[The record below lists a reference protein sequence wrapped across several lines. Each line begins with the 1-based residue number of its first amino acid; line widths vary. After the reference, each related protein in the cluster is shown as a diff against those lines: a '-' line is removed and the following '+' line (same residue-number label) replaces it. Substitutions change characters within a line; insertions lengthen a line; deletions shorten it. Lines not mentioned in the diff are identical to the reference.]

1 MKQTKIW
8 LITIAVLLC
17 SISARAHDFEVDGI
31 YYNVIS
37 SSNLTVEVTF
47 RGSTS
52 VSYEEYYGEVKIPST
67 FFYNGMEYRVVS
79 IGSGAFRKCS
89 GLTSII
95 LPEGLTSIGSE
106 AFYYCSGLTSINFP
120 EGLTSIGGEAFY
132 HCSGLTSITLPK
144 SLTSIDEKT
153 FQYCSGLTSI
163 TLPKSLTSIDSEAFS
178 DCSGLTSINF
188 SEGLT
193 SIDSKAFSGCYGLIS
208 INLPEG
214 LTSIGG
220 EAFYGCRGLTSI
232 TLPESLT
239 LIAEDAF
246 AYCTNIKS
254 MTIKSGVLEI
264 MYGSYGPR
272 FEPVKV
278 FWLANTPPEAV
289 RKFIGKVNY
298 VANEQYLSRLENCKV
313 YPYLSSMFEVDGL
326 KYVPVSPSERTCDV
340 IDCIYGDSTIAVVNI
355 GETVSY
361 KGIDMKV
368 KKVMPYSFSGN
379 GILRDVVIADAVES
393 VGTGCFANCSS
404 LERVKIGSNVS
415 EIGND
420 AFKDCSLL
428 SDILIP
434 NATKRIGNGAF
445 SGCKSLSDVII
456 EDRSEPL
463 AMGCN
468 YSSPLFSDCP
478 LDSVYIGGKITYGT
492 SSREGY
498 SPFYRNTS
506 LRTVVITDREEQI
519 YENEFYGCNNLKNVT
534 IGNGVKSIGN
544 YAFSG
549 CSALE
554 GFSFGSSM
562 ESIGNEAF
570 SDCTNLTQLTSYAVI
585 PPLCGPQALD
595 DINKWECVLKIPEGT
610 NDAYMAADQ
619 WKEFFFIENLPA
631 GINDIKQEIGK
642 NAPVYNLNGTR
653 VKNTKNMPKGVYII
667 NGKKVMVK

>member
-1 MKQTKIW
+1 MKRIKTW
-8 LITIAVLLC
+8 LITIVVLLC

-31 YYNVIS
+31 YYNVTS
-37 SSNLTVEVTF
+37 SSELTVEVTYC
-47 RGSTS
+47 GEYWY
-52 VSYEEYYGEVKIPST
+52 SYYEYQGVVKIPST
-67 FFYNGMEYRVVS
+67 VVYNGKKYRVTS
-79 IGSGAFRKCS
+79 IGYSAFEGCS

-95 LPEGLTSIGSE
+95 LPE
-106 AFYYCSGLTSINFP
+106 
-120 EGLTSIGGEAFY
+120 
-132 HCSGLTSITLPK
+132 
-144 SLTSIDEKT
+144 SLTSIDDKA
-153 FQYCSGLTSI
+153 FCDCDGLTFI
-163 TLPKSLTSIDSEAFS
+163 T
-178 DCSGLTSINF
+178 
-188 SEGLT
+188 
-193 SIDSKAFSGCYGLIS
+193 
-208 INLPEG
+208 LPEG
-214 LTSIGG
+214 LTSIGS
-220 EAFYGCRGLTSI
+220 ETFRGCSGLVSI
-232 TLPESLT
+232 TLPESL
-239 LIAEDAF
+239 ISIGDNAF
-246 AYCTNIKS
+246 HYCLNIQS
-254 MTIKSGVLEI
+254 MTIKSRVLSSGYHGI
-264 MYGSYGPR
+264 FMTA
-272 FEPVKV
+272 KV

-289 RKFIGKVNY
+289 KQISGSVNY
-298 VANEQYLSRLENCKV
+298 VANEQYLNRLKNCEV
-313 YPYLSSMFEVDGL
+313 YPNLSSMFEVDGL

-420 AFKDCSLL
+420 AFKDCPLL

-445 SGCKSLSDVII
+445 FGCKSLSDVII

-463 AMGCN
+463 ALGCN
-468 YSSPLFSDCP
+468 YSSPLFSNCP

-492 SSREGY
+492 SSKEGY

-506 LRTVVITDREEQI
+506 LRTVVITDKEDQI
-519 YENEFYGCNNLKNVT
+519 YENEFYGCTNLKNVT
-534 IGNGVKSIGN
+534 IVNGVKSIGD

-562 ESIGNEAF
+562 EYIGDEAF
-570 SDCTNLTQLTSYAVI
+570 SDCTNLTQLTSYALI

-631 GINDIKQEIGK
+631 GINGIKEEIGK

>member
-1 MKQTKIW
+1 MKRIKTW
-8 LITIAVLLC
+8 LITIVVLLC

-47 RGSTS
+47 RG
-52 VSYEEYYGEVKIPST
+52 EYWHYYDEYQGVVKIPST
-67 FFYNGMEYRVVS
+67 FFYKGMEYHVVS
-79 IGSGAFRKCS
+79 IGSGAFRECSGLTSLILPKSLTSIGDYAFYGCS
-89 GLTSII
+89 GLTSIT
-95 LPEGLTSIGSE
+95 LPDGLTSIGE
-106 AFYYCSGLTSINFP
+106 RTFQF
-120 EGLTSIGGEAFY
+120 
-132 HCSGLTSITLPK
+132 CSGLTSITLPK
-144 SLTSIDEKT
+144 SLTSIGSVA
-153 FQYCSGLTSI
+153 FSGCSGLTSI
-163 TLPKSLTSIDSEAFS
+163 ILPDGLTSIGERTFQY
-178 DCSGLTSINF
+178 CSSLTSINF

-193 SIDSKAFSGCYGLIS
+193 SIGSEAFSCCYGLTS

-220 EAFYGCRGLTSI
+220 EAFESCSGLTSI

-239 LIAEDAF
+239 LIAESAF
-246 AYCTNIKS
+246 AYCTKIKS

-264 MYGSYGPR
+264 MYGGYGPR

-340 IDCIYGDSTIAVVNI
+340 IDCIYGDSTLAVVNI

-404 LERVKIGSNVS
+404 LERVKVGSNVS

-420 AFKDCSLL
+420 AFKDCPLL

-445 SGCKSLSDVII
+445 FGCKSLSDVII

-463 AMGCN
+463 ALGCN

-492 SSREGY
+492 SSKEGY

-506 LRTVVITDREEQI
+506 LRTVVITDREDQI
-519 YENEFYGCNNLKNVT
+519 YENEFYGCSNLKNVT

-549 CSALE
+549 CSVLE

-631 GINDIKQEIGK
+631 GINGIKLENGK
-642 NAPVYNLNGTR
+642 CAPVYNLNGTR

>member
-1 MKQTKIW
+1 MKRIKTW
-8 LITIAVLLC
+8 LTTIAVLLC

-31 YYNVIS
+31 YYNVTS
-37 SSNLTVEVTF
+37 SSELTVEVTYC
-47 RGSTS
+47 GEYWD
-52 VSYEEYYGEVKIPST
+52 SYDEYQGVVKIPTTVIS
-67 FFYNGMEYRVVS
+67 NRNEYRVNS

-95 LPEGLTSIGSE
+95 LPEGLTSIGSK
-106 AFYYCSGLTSINFP
+106 AFYYCSGLT
-120 EGLTSIGGEAFY
+120 
-132 HCSGLTSITLPK
+132 
-144 SLTSIDEKT
+144 
-153 FQYCSGLTSI
+153 
-163 TLPKSLTSIDSEAFS
+163 
-178 DCSGLTSINF
+178 
-188 SEGLT
+188 
-193 SIDSKAFSGCYGLIS
+193 S

-239 LIAEDAF
+239 HIVEDAF
-246 AYCTNIKS
+246 AYCTNIIS

-264 MYGSYGPR
+264 IYGGYGPR

-340 IDCIYGDSTIAVVNI
+340 IDCIYGDSTLAVVNI
-355 GETVSY
+355 GETVSF

-420 AFKDCSLL
+420 AFKDCPLL

-434 NATKRIGNGAF
+434 NATKRIGDGAF

-506 LRTVVITDREEQI
+506 LRTVVITDKEDQI
-519 YENEFYGCNNLKNVT
+519 YENEFYGCSNLKNVT

-570 SDCTNLTQLTSYAVI
+570 SDCTNLTQLTSYAVT
-585 PPLCGPQALD
+585 PPTCGIQALD
-595 DINKWECVLKIPEGT
+595 DINKWNCVLKIPEGT

-631 GINDIKQEIGK
+631 GINDIKQEIGE

-653 VKNTKNMPKGVYII
+653 VKNTKNMPKGVYVI
-667 NGKKVMVK
+667 NGKKVMMK

>member
-1 MKQTKIW
+1 PEDWT
-8 LITIAVLLC
+8 
-17 SISARAHDFEVDGI
+17 
-31 YYNVIS
+31 
-37 SSNLTVEVTF
+37 
-47 RGSTS
+47 
-52 VSYEEYYGEVKIPST
+52 
-67 FFYNGMEYRVVS
+67 S
-79 IGSGAFRKCS
+79 IGQCVFAGCS
-89 GLTSII
+89 GLTYITI
-95 LPEGLTSIGSE
+95 PEGLTSIAKD
-106 AFYYCSGLTSINFP
+106 AFAN
-120 EGLTSIGGEAFY
+120 
-132 HCSGLTSITLPK
+132 CSGLTSITIESQTIASK
-144 SLTSIDEKT
+144 SFIGELFGEQVATYILGDGITSIGSQT
-153 FQYCSGLTSI
+153 FEGCSGLTCI
-163 TLPKSLTSIDSEAFS
+163 I
-178 DCSGLTSINF
+178 
-188 SEGLT
+188 
-193 SIDSKAFSGCYGLIS
+193 
-208 INLPEG
+208 
-214 LTSIGG
+214 
-220 EAFYGCRGLTSI
+220 
-232 TLPESLT
+232 LPESLT
-239 LIAEDAF
+239 SIGSYAF
-246 AYCTNIKS
+246 DGCANIQS
-254 MTIKSGVLEI
+254 MIIKSGVLKVDGYVGI
-264 MYGSYGPR
+264 KPA
-272 FEPVKV
+272 KV

-289 RKFIGKVNY
+289 NKISGSVNY

-326 KYVPVSPSERTCDV
+326 KYVPVSPSERICDV
-340 IDCIYGDSTIAVVNI
+340 IDCVYGDSTIAVVNI

-420 AFKDCSLL
+420 AFKDCPLL

-434 NATKRIGNGAF
+434 NATERIGNGAF

-463 AMGCN
+463 ALGCN

-506 LRTVVITDREEQI
+506 LRTVVITDKEDQI

-570 SDCTNLTQLTSYAVI
+570 SDCTNLTQLTSYAVT
-585 PPLCGPQALD
+585 PPTCGIQALD
-595 DINKWECVLKIPEGT
+595 DINKWNCVLKIPEGT

-631 GINDIKQEIGK
+631 GINGIKQEIGK

-667 NGKKVMVK
+667 KGKKVMVK

>member
-1 MKQTKIW
+1 MKRIKTW

-220 EAFYGCRGLTSI
+220 EAFESCSGLTSI

-239 LIAEDAF
+239 RIAEDAF

-554 GFSFGSSM
+554 SFSFGSSM

-570 SDCTNLTQLTSYAVI
+570 SDCTNLTQLTSYAVT
-585 PPLCGPQALD
+585 PPTCGIQALD
-595 DINKWECVLKIPEGT
+595 DINKWNCVLKIPEGT

-631 GINDIKQEIGK
+631 GINGIKQEIGK

>member
-1 MKQTKIW
+1 MKRIKTW

-106 AFYYCSGLTSINFP
+106 AFSG
-120 EGLTSIGGEAFY
+120 
-132 HCSGLTSITLPK
+132 
-144 SLTSIDEKT
+144 
-153 FQYCSGLTSI
+153 CSGLTSI

-239 LIAEDAF
+239 LIAESAF

-254 MTIKSGVLEI
+254 MTIKSGVLGI

-326 KYVPVSPSERTCDV
+326 KYVPVSPSERICDV
-340 IDCIYGDSTIAVVNI
+340 IDCVYGDSTIAVVNI

-420 AFKDCSLL
+420 AFKDCPLL

-434 NATKRIGNGAF
+434 NATERIGNGAF

-456 EDRSEPL
+456 QDRSEPL
-463 AMGCN
+463 ALGCN

-506 LRTVVITDREEQI
+506 LRTVVITDREDQI
-519 YENEFYGCNNLKNVT
+519 YENEFYGCSNLKNVT

-549 CSALE
+549 CSVLE

-570 SDCTNLTQLTSYAVI
+570 SDCTNLTQLTSYAVT
-585 PPLCGPQALD
+585 PPTCGIQALD
-595 DINKWECVLKIPEGT
+595 DINKWNCVLKIPEGT

-631 GINDIKQEIGK
+631 GINGIKEEIGK
-642 NAPVYNLNGTR
+642 NAPVYNLNGTK

>member
-1 MKQTKIW
+1 MRAYGD
-8 LITIAVLLC
+8 LGVNIA
-17 SISARAHDFEVDGI
+17 
-31 YYNVIS
+31 
-37 SSNLTVEVTF
+37 
-47 RGSTS
+47 
-52 VSYEEYYGEVKIPST
+52 
-67 FFYNGMEYRVVS
+67 
-79 IGSGAFRKCS
+79 
-89 GLTSII
+89 
-95 LPEGLTSIGSE
+95 
-106 AFYYCSGLTSINFP
+106 
-120 EGLTSIGGEAFY
+120 
-132 HCSGLTSITLPK
+132 
-144 SLTSIDEKT
+144 
-153 FQYCSGLTSI
+153 
-163 TLPKSLTSIDSEAFS
+163 
-178 DCSGLTSINF
+178 
-188 SEGLT
+188 
-193 SIDSKAFSGCYGLIS
+193 
-208 INLPEG
+208 
-214 LTSIGG
+214 
-220 EAFYGCRGLTSI
+220 
-232 TLPESLT
+232 
-239 LIAEDAF
+239 
-246 AYCTNIKS
+246 
-254 MTIKSGVLEI
+254 
-264 MYGSYGPR
+264 
-272 FEPVKV
+272 KV

-289 RKFIGKVNY
+289 NQISGSVNY

-368 KKVMPYSFSGN
+368 KKIMPYSFFGN

-420 AFKDCSLL
+420 AFKDCPLL

-463 AMGCN
+463 ALGCN

-498 SPFYRNTS
+498 SPFYRNAT

-554 GFSFGSSM
+554 SFSFGSSM

-570 SDCTNLTQLTSYAVI
+570 SDCTNLTQLTSYAVT
-585 PPLCGPQALD
+585 PPTCGIQALD
-595 DINKWECVLKIPEGT
+595 DINKWNCVLKIPEGT
-610 NDAYMAADQ
+610 NDTYMAADQ

-631 GINDIKQEIGK
+631 GINGIKQEIGK

>member
-1 MKQTKIW
+1 MKTFKT
-8 LITIAVLLC
+8 LLATFAVLLC

-31 YYNVIS
+31 YYNVTS
-37 SSNLTVEVTF
+37 STERTVEVTF
-47 RGSTS
+47 RGESLL
-52 VSYEEYYGEVKIPST
+52 EYDEYQGVVKIPRIVVYGSR
-67 FFYNGMEYRVVS
+67 EYRVTS
-79 IGSGAFRKCS
+79 IGRGAFYFCS
-89 GLTSII
+89 GLTSVTFPEGLTSIDDKAFYDCDGLTFI
-95 LPEGLTSIGSE
+95 TLPEGLTSIGSE
-106 AFYYCSGLTSINFP
+106 TFRGCSGLV
-120 EGLTSIGGEAFY
+120 
-132 HCSGLTSITLPK
+132 
-144 SLTSIDEKT
+144 
-153 FQYCSGLTSI
+153 
-163 TLPKSLTSIDSEAFS
+163 
-178 DCSGLTSINF
+178 
-188 SEGLT
+188 
-193 SIDSKAFSGCYGLIS
+193 
-208 INLPEG
+208 
-214 LTSIGG
+214 
-220 EAFYGCRGLTSI
+220 SI
-232 TLPESLT
+232 TLPESL
-239 LIAEDAF
+239 ISIGDNAF
-246 AYCTNIKS
+246 HYCLNIQS
-254 MTIKSGVLEI
+254 MTIKSRVLSSGYHGLF
-264 MYGSYGPR
+264 MTA
-272 FEPVKV
+272 KV

-289 RKFIGKVNY
+289 KQISGSVNY
-298 VANEQYLSRLENCKV
+298 VANEQYLNRLKNCEV
-313 YPYLSSMFEVDGL
+313 YPNLSSMFEADGL

-420 AFKDCSLL
+420 AFKDCPLL

-445 SGCKSLSDVII
+445 FGCKSLSGVII

-463 AMGCN
+463 ALGCN

-492 SSREGY
+492 SSKEGY

-506 LRTVVITDREEQI
+506 LRTVVITDKEDQI
-519 YENEFYGCNNLKNVT
+519 YENEFYGCTNLKNVT
-534 IGNGVKSIGN
+534 IVNGVKSIGD

-562 ESIGNEAF
+562 EYIGDEAF
-570 SDCTNLTQLTSYAVI
+570 SDCTNLTQLTSYALI

-595 DINKWECVLKIPEGT
+595 DINKWNCVLKIPEGT

-631 GINDIKQEIGK
+631 GINDIKQDSGK
-642 NAPVYNLNGTR
+642 NAPIYNLNGTR

>member
-667 NGKKVMVK
+667 NGKKVLVK

>member
-1 MKQTKIW
+1 MKRIKTW

-47 RGSTS
+47 RGNTS

-120 EGLTSIGGEAFY
+120 EGLTSIGGEAFQY
-132 HCSGLTSITLPK
+132 CSGLTSITLPK

-239 LIAEDAF
+239 RIAEDAF

-554 GFSFGSSM
+554 SFSFGSSM

-570 SDCTNLTQLTSYAVI
+570 SDCTNLTQLTSYAVT
-585 PPLCGPQALD
+585 PPTCGIQALD
-595 DINKWECVLKIPEGT
+595 DINKWNCVLKIPEGT

>member
-1 MKQTKIW
+1 MKTFKT
-8 LITIAVLLC
+8 LLATLAVLLC

-47 RGSTS
+47 RG
-52 VSYEEYYGEVKIPST
+52 EYWHYYDEYQGVVKIPST
-67 FFYNGMEYRVVS
+67 FFYNGMEYHVVS
-79 IGSGAFRKCS
+79 IGSEAFYGCRGLTSIILPESLTSIGSKAFYDCWGLTSINFPEGLTSIGSETFYHCSGLTSIDLPEGLTSIGNYTFYGCRGLTSINFPEGLTSIGFEAFRDCS

-106 AFYYCSGLTSINFP
+106 AFRDCSGLTSINFP
-120 EGLTSIGGEAFY
+120 EGLTSISF
-132 HCSGLTSITLPK
+132 
-144 SLTSIDEKT
+144 
-153 FQYCSGLTSI
+153 
-163 TLPKSLTSIDSEAFS
+163 
-178 DCSGLTSINF
+178 
-188 SEGLT
+188 
-193 SIDSKAFSGCYGLIS
+193 
-208 INLPEG
+208 
-214 LTSIGG
+214 

-239 LIAEDAF
+239 LIAESAF

-264 MYGSYGPR
+264 MYGGYAPS

-289 RKFIGKVNY
+289 SQISGSVNY

-326 KYVPVSPSERTCDV
+326 KYVPVSPSERICDV
-340 IDCIYGDSTIAVVNI
+340 IDCVYGDSTIAVVNI

-420 AFKDCSLL
+420 AFKDCPLL

-554 GFSFGSSM
+554 SFSFGSSM

-631 GINDIKQEIGK
+631 GINDIKQDSVK
-642 NAPVYNLNGTR
+642 NTPIYNLNGTR